1 MANARPTFTFVPRRR
16 VIGLSFGMM
25 RSLHR
30 GAGTDIAGSRPYRRG
45 DSMDVID
52 WAASARLSTARDA
65 DEFLVR
71 ERFAEEA
78 PKIILVCDR
87 RPSMAHFA
95 APLPWLDKP
104 AAMRQVV
111 ELVLASAGASGGYVG
126 YLDFADG
133 DAHWRQPKGERKLI
147 EIRDQ
152 RLMSSEFGSPSDWL
166 ERSIA
171 HLSERRRAASAG
183 TFVFVLSD
191 FIPSPPLDLWLT
203 ATEHRWDI
211 VPVVIQDPTWELSF
225 PDVSGLV
232 VSLRDAATGRV
243 SSVRLRA
250 GEAAARRAANEERT
264 EALLETFR
272 AIDVDPV
279 LISSSDPADVL
290 AEFLVWSDLRRT
302 RRVVGA

>member
-1 MANARPTFTFVPRRR
+1 
-16 VIGLSFGMM
+16 VIGLSFGTMK
-25 RSLHR
+25 SLRR
-30 GAGTDIAGSRPYRRG
+30 GSGTDVAGSRPYRPG
-45 DSMDVID
+45 DDMDSID
-52 WAASARLSTARDA
+52 WAASARLSTARGA
-65 DEFLVR
+65 DEFIVR

-78 PKIILVCDR
+78 PKIIIVCDR
-87 RPSMAHFA
+87 RPEMACYG

-104 AAMRQVV
+104 KAMRTVV
-111 ELVLASAGASGGYVG
+111 ELVLASAGAAGGFVG
-126 YLDFADG
+126 YLDYADG

-152 RLMSSEFGSPSDWL
+152 RLMSSEFGSPADWL
-166 ERSIA
+166 ERSVA

-232 VSLRDAATGRV
+232 VPLRDAATGRA

-264 EALLETFR
+264 KTLLETFR